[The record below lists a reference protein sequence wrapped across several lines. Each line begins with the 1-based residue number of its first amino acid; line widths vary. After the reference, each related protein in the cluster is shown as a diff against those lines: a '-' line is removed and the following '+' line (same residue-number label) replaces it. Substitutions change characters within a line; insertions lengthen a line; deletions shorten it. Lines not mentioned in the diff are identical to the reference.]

1 MEKGRYKRNCYICCG
16 ISSWSSGS
24 KHTVY
29 EEDLTS
35 GGFIISFNPAVR
47 VRWSLK
53 QLISRIYHLWK
64 WLRGDFQLHVWWILR
79 VFVVF
84 FADCY
89 RSRPSND
96 LPFEHESLNH
106 SEIMYIRTCILVRIE
121 ISPANLICQFSI

>member
-1 MEKGRYKRNCYICCG
+1 MLHICCG

-29 EEDLTS
+29 EEGMTS

-79 VFVVF
+79 VFVLF
-84 FADCY
+84 FADSY

-106 SEIMYIRTCILVRIE
+106 SEIMYIILEPVFGWNRNITNKFV
-121 ISPANLICQFSI
+121 NLVSNFTTGF